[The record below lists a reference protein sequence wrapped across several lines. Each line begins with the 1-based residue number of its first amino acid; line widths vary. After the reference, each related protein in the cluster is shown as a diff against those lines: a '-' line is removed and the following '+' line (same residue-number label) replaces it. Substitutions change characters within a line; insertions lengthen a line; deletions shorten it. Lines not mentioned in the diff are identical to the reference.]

1 MGSEMSTAAVSRTIL
16 PIHSYSDTPSQV
28 EKTDILRK
36 IGKTLKQNNVRS
48 LLFVHGTFVGTDHT
62 SLFPEVNTAGFT
74 QQLNQFLNTQVWKD
88 HESTAADAVMNDVCN
103 FSTGYVR
110 ELEVGLG
117 IKCTRFLWSGLNCHR
132 GRLDGTV
139 ELAKTLYTKILG
151 FGVEEKKNPT
161 ILLVGHSHAGQLF
174 ALLTHFLENS
184 VLGQTLLHH
193 LSEYPHPQVT
203 VEQVSTYVELI
214 RTIHLDIVT
223 LGTPIRYRWST
234 YEKYRLLP
242 IINHRWNP
250 DASPGHPEAVSVTGF
265 MTARDGDYIQ
275 QYGSAGTDMARH
287 VFHFVEDT
295 RLSNILND
303 QGVNFVGLF
312 SAVAFDSGVRRHPL
326 YDHFTGDGHDSVSR
340 VRDNFYV
347 DYRDNERNT
356 LKSFFGHGIY
366 TTNIMM
372 VFNMEIIAHE
382 FYSYS
387 IE

>member
-1 MGSEMSTAAVSRTIL
+1 MGSETSTAAVSGHVL
-16 PIHSYSDTPSQV
+16 PINTYVDTPSRV
-28 EKTDILRK
+28 MKAEILRD
-36 IGKTLKQNNVRS
+36 IGKTFRQNNVLS

-62 SLFPEVNTAGFT
+62 SLFPEVTTTGFT

-88 HESTAADAVMNDVCN
+88 HQNTAADAVMNDVCN
-103 FSTGYVR
+103 FSVDYVR

-117 IKCTRFLWSGLNCHR
+117 IKCTQFLWSGLNCHR

-139 ELAKTLYTKILG
+139 ELAKTLYTRILE
-151 FGVEEKKNPT
+151 FGAEEKKNPT
-161 ILLVGHSHAGQLF
+161 FLLVGHSHGGQLF
-174 ALLTHFLENS
+174 ALLTHFLDNS

-193 LSEYPHPQVT
+193 LSEYPHPHIT

-214 RTIHLDIVT
+214 RTVQLDIVT
-223 LGTPIRYRWST
+223 FGTPIRYRWST
-234 YEKYRLLP
+234 YKKYRLLP
-242 IINHRWNP
+242 IINHRCSP
-250 DASPGHPEAVSVTGF
+250 DVSPGQQEAVSVTGF

-275 QYGSAGTDMARH
+275 QYGSAGTDMVRH

-303 QGVNFVGLF
+303 QGTTFVGLF

-326 YDHFTGDGHDSVSR
+326 YDHSTGDSVSR

-347 DYRDNERNT
+347 DYKDNEKNT

-366 TTNIMM
+366 TTNLMM
-372 VFNMEIIAHE
+372 AYNMEMIAQE
-382 FYSYS
+382 FYSYPK
-387 IE
+387 